1 MARLAGRIALVTG
14 AANGIGNAIARI
26 FAAEGAHVIL
36 ADLDGDAAAVVTKSI
51 VQDGG
56 LAEAAT
62 CDVTRGQDV
71 AAMLRSIDQKHGRLD
86 IIVNNAGV
94 NVRSD
99 FRHMSDADWV
109 KVREV
114 NLDGVVRVA
123 RDGFELLRKSQRAS
137 LVNVASIMGSRG
149 MRQLVAYSATKG
161 AVIALTQGLAV
172 EYAPFN
178 IRVNALCPGFVQ
190 TALTSRVLKVPAFS
204 KALIDKTP
212 LRRFGR
218 AEEIAAA
225 ALFLASDEASYV
237 TGASLVVDG
246 GMAAAL

>member
-1 MARLAGRIALVTG
+1 MARLEGRIALVTG
-14 AANGIGNAIARI
+14 AANGIGNAIARG

-36 ADLDGDAAAVVTKSI
+36 SDLDGDAAAAVAKSI
-51 VQDGG
+51 VQDSGR
-56 LAEAAT
+56 AEGIT

-71 AAMLRSIDQKHGRLD
+71 AAMLRSIDQTHGRLD

-123 RDGFELLRKSQRAS
+123 RDGFELLRKSQRGS

-225 ALFLASDEASYV
+225 ALFLASDAASYV

>member
-1 MARLAGRIALVTG
+1 M
-14 AANGIGNAIARI
+14 
-26 FAAEGAHVIL
+26 
-36 ADLDGDAAAVVTKSI
+36 
-51 VQDGG
+51 
-56 LAEAAT
+56 
-62 CDVTRGQDV
+62 
-71 AAMLRSIDQKHGRLD
+71 
-86 IIVNNAGV
+86 
-94 NVRSD
+94 
-99 FRHMSDADWV
+99 
-109 KVREV
+109 
-114 NLDGVVRVA
+114 RVA

>member
-1 MARLAGRIALVTG
+1 MARLEGRIALVTG
-14 AANGIGNAIARI
+14 AANGIGNAIARN

-36 ADLDGDAAAVVTKSI
+36 SDLDGDAAAAVAKSI
-51 VQDGG
+51 VQEGG
-56 LAEAAT
+56 RAT
-62 CDVTRGQDV
+62 GVACDVTRGQDV
-71 AAMLRSIDQKHGRLD
+71 AATLRSIDQAHGRLD

-123 RDGFELLRKSQRAS
+123 RDGFELLRKAPRGS

-161 AVIALTQGLAV
+161 AVVALTQGLAV

-225 ALFLASDEASYV
+225 ALFLASDEASFV

>member
-1 MARLAGRIALVTG
+1 MARLEGRIALVTG
-14 AANGIGNAIARI
+14 AASGIGNAIARS
-26 FAAEGAHVIL
+26 FAAQGAHVIL
-36 ADLDGDAAAVVTKSI
+36 SDLDGDAAVAVAKSI
-51 VQDGG
+51 VQDSGQ
-56 LAEAAT
+56 AEGMA

-71 AAMLRSIDQKHGRLD
+71 AATLRSIDQKHGRLD

-109 KVREV
+109 KIREV

-123 RDGFELLRKSQRAS
+123 RDGFELLRKSQRGS

-237 TGASLVVDG
+237 TGASLIVDG
-246 GMAAAL
+246 GMSAAL